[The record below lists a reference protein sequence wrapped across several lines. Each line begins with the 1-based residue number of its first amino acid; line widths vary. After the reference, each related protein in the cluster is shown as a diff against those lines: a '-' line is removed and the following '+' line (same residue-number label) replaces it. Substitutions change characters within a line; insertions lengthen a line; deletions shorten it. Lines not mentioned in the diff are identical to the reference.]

1 MLATLGKI
9 RKLLKCPGSDVS
21 PSSSKMS
28 EVRPAFMIPYF
39 YATGTLCVI
48 SICVAIYILVKIII
62 TKAVVN
68 SRVRGLMIIGL
79 LCNMLQQS
87 LAIYVYGDKNTL
99 LLLETLIYLTILIYI
114 GVQAYLTFQI
124 FRSEDK
130 LILGCLLL

>member
-1 MLATLGKI
+1 
-9 RKLLKCPGSDVS
+9 
-21 PSSSKMS
+21 MS

-39 YATGTLCVI
+39 YATGTLSGL

-62 TKAVVN
+62 TKAIVN

-87 LAIYVYGDKNTL
+87 LAIYTYYFKYIL
-99 LLLETLIYLTILIYI
+99 RLETLITLTILTYA

-124 FRSEDK
+124 FRSEDN
-130 LILGCLLL
+130 LMLGCLLL

>member
-1 MLATLGKI
+1 
-9 RKLLKCPGSDVS
+9 
-21 PSSSKMS
+21 
-28 EVRPAFMIPYF
+28 MIPYF
-39 YATGTLCVI
+39 YATGVLSGF
-48 SICVAIYILVKIII
+48 SICVAIYILVAILY

-87 LAIYVYGDKNTL
+87 IAIYVYGFIDYAILRL
-99 LLLETLIYLTILIYI
+99 LNLIYLTILIYM
-114 GVQAYLTFQI
+114 GVQAYLTIQI